1 MKLVG
6 RCIVQRLHYLNGP
19 LIEPSRTASASVYSG
34 GGARARARKLSS
46 PPTAVLHAAEV
57 GMALRLRSGAGVG
70 SAAGAV
76 LV

>member
-34 GGARARARKLSS
+34 GGARARKLSS